1 MNKNSNTYQIL
12 YAAVMVLLV
21 GSLLALIYMA
31 LKPKQN
37 ENIANDTRKQI
48 LSALHIAAPD
58 DSQVKETYEKYIIQ
72 DLLVDPEGNI
82 VDSAQNVA
90 FDVDMKKNVKL
101 AERQLPVMKCKMD
114 DGSVKY
120 VLPVYGAGLWGPIW
134 GYVAV
139 NDDGNTI
146 YGANF
151 SHEGET
157 PGLGARIADKDF
169 QDEFVDKHLF
179 QEGEFKGVNV
189 TFKKDL
195 PKTVTDV
202 LMDQAV
208 AKVKAMNPEYIDD
221 GNGGKVLAFKGAD
234 GAIMRNPETSLKPYT
249 ANELII
255 KELSAM
261 GVLETGR
268 QQTGTGTKEV
278 PPTYSGANTDIS
290 GAKTQNEATEIITRS
305 LLAQGITIASKEFEQ
320 KKNEIWTA
328 NQEFLKKLPIA

>member
-21 GSLLALIYMA
+21 GTVLAFIYMA

-48 LSALHIAAPD
+48 LSALHIAAAGD
-58 DSQVKETYEKYIIQ
+58 AQVKETYEKYVIQ
-72 DLLVDPEGNI
+72 DLLVDKDGNV
-82 VDSAQNVA
+82 VDSASNVA
-90 FDVDMKKNVKL
+90 FNVQMKKNVKL

-114 DGSVKY
+114 DGSIKY
-120 VLPVYGAGLWGPIW
+120 VLPMYGAGLWGPIW

-179 QEGEFKGVNV
+179 QEGEFKGVV
-189 TFKKDL
+189 VLKKGQ
-195 PKTVTDV
+195 KSATGAE
-202 LMDQAV
+202 Q
-208 AKVKAMNPEYIDD
+208 IDA
-221 GNGGKVLAFKGAD
+221 LTGAT
-234 GAIMRNPETSLKPYT
+234 ITSLGV
-249 ANELII
+249 
-255 KELSAM
+255 SAM
-261 GVLETGR
+261 LEDCLAPYKGFLMKL
-268 QQTGTGTKEV
+268 QGDG
-278 PPTYSGANTDIS
+278 GAQSTAD
-290 GAKTQNEATEIITRS
+290 EAETEI
-305 LLAQGITIASKEFEQ
+305 
-320 KKNEIWTA
+320 ND
-328 NQEFLKKLPIA
+328 NQPE